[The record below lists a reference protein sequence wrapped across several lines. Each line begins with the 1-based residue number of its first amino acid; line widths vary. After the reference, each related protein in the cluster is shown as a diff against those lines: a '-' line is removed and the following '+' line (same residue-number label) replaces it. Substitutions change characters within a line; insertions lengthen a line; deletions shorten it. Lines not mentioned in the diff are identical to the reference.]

1 MIRRPP
7 RSTLFPYT
15 TLFRSYDNRTG
26 ELITSFAP
34 SLNAQALAVTASPD
48 GSRIYVGGDF
58 TQANG
63 QPRFNLAAYST
74 ATGQLISDFRPA
86 FNSQVTA
93 LAATNTAVYAGG
105 WFTAVGGTTRRNL
118 AAVST
123 NGALLPWAPVP
134 GPGAITSPATSVM
147 ALVVTN
153 NGSQVVA
160 GGRFGTL
167 NGTAA
172 VGVGALD
179 ASTGATRPFAVNQ
192 VVTNQGSNSAVYS
205 LSTDGTS
212 VYGTAYNFGGPGNLE
227 GSFKAAA
234 TGGQVQWINDCRGDT
249 YSSFPSNGVLY
260 MATHAHDCSM
270 ISGFPEQT
278 PREIGRA
285 SCRERV

>member
-123 NGALLPWAPVP
+123 ANGALMPWAPVP
-134 GPGAITSPATSVM
+134 GPGPITSPATSVM
-147 ALVVTN
+147 APLVTN
-153 NGSQVVA
+153 NGSQVVL
-160 GGRFGTL
+160 GGRLGTL
-167 NGTAA
+167 H
-172 VGVGALD
+172 
-179 ASTGATRPFAVNQ
+179 R
-192 VVTNQGSNSAVYS
+192 
-205 LSTDGTS
+205 
-212 VYGTAYNFGGPGNLE
+212 
-227 GSFKAAA
+227 
-234 TGGQVQWINDCRGDT
+234 
-249 YSSFPSNGVLY
+249 
-260 MATHAHDCSM
+260 
-270 ISGFPEQT
+270 
-278 PREIGRA
+278 
-285 SCRERV
+285 